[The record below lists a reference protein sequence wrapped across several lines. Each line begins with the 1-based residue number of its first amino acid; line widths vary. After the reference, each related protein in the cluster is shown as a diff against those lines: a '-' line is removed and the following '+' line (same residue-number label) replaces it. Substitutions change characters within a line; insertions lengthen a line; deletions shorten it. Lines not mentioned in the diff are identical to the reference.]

1 MKSIKHNTHPWKPA
15 QELGQLPDLQ
25 KALDRRIA
33 ETGRTSARQ
42 TTKKTNSKSL
52 GKISRS
58 LLDYASLHPY
68 EPVYRLF
75 QRMHK
80 PSPATQQ
87 AAIKQLKAKKLAQF
101 ETVRLSHSS
110 VRLMEITEQG
120 WQFLGKQP
128 LKQGRGGITH
138 RHFVAWIIAS
148 LNKKGYKASREW
160 LVPGTSH
167 QADVAFEHNGKV
179 TAYEVVTHTR
189 SNIID
194 HVKSCFVD
202 SDSIHTLV
210 FVAAQKTICDQLKKL
225 VQSDLFASEFSNH
238 IEYQTIDTFLK
249 EAF

>member
-101 ETVRLSHSS
+101 ETVRL
-110 VRLMEITEQG
+110 
-120 WQFLGKQP
+120 
-128 LKQGRGGITH
+128 KQGRGGITH

-210 FVAAQKTICDQLKKL
+210 FVAAQKTIYDQLKKL